1 MGINDNVM
9 IEHQQLAS
17 FGSKE
22 ELFDYVRDLL
32 RTKGFEII
40 HEDMERP
47 WGGFFAIREDQII
60 AFKEMF
66 FAELDLEEA
75 QLKQKLS
82 PKILIVGPQK
92 RLSWQYHHR
101 RSEIWK
107 LVAGEGGIVRSDT
120 DEEGFE
126 KELKI
131 GEPIRLAQGERHRLL
146 GKNSWGIVA
155 EIWMH
160 TDPENPSNE
169 EDIVRVQDDFARE

>member
-1 MGINDNVM
+1 M
-9 IEHQQLAS
+9 IENQQLAS

-22 ELFDYVRDLL
+22 ELFDFIRVLL
-32 RTKGFEII
+32 QEKGFEII
-40 HEDMERP
+40 REDMERP
-47 WGGFFAIREDQII
+47 WGGFFAIKEDQIL

-66 FAELDLEEA
+66 FAELDLDDA

-82 PKILIVGPQK
+82 PKILIVGPHK

-120 DEEGFE
+120 DQVGLENDLE
-126 KELKI
+126 I
-131 GEPIRLAQGERHRLL
+131 GVLIRLAQGERHRLV

-160 TDPENPSNE
+160 TDPSNPSNE
-169 EDIVRVQDDFARE
+169 EDIVRVEDDFSRK